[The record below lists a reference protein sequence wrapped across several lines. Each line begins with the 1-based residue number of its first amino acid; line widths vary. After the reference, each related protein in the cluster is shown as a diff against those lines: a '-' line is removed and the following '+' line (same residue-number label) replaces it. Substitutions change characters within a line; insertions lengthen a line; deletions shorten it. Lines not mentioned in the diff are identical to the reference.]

1 VAARTRLGS
10 ASGSAPTRPPR
21 DSGHFALARA
31 VQFAAEMTRFDR
43 TWEPLV
49 VLVVAA
55 IVWFGT
61 L

>member
-1 VAARTRLGS
+1 MTPKGSHKAWKPQAVTVA
-10 ASGSAPTRPPR
+10 RPLLDR
-21 DSGHFALARA
+21 G
-31 VQFAAEMTRFDR
+31 VMMTRYDR

-49 VLVVAA
+49 VLIAAA